1 MKKLTAFIGA
11 TLLVAAAAPA
21 MAETGKT
28 ETLGDVYFKF
38 DSDRVGPAATL
49 HLATLAGWATNH
61 PSSKIVLDGNADS
74 IGDTNYNVKLALRRA
89 ESVQAKLI
97 AAGVDP
103 DRIIV
108 VTYGE
113 DNVRHSVAG
122 LDRRVTI
129 WATEDPL
136 RDIVDSSLVRATA
149 VLWNRP
155 VDATALAMVPPS
167 DVATR

>member
-1 MKKLTAFIGA
+1 MKTLTALIGA
-11 TLLVAAAAPA
+11 TLFAAAPA
-21 MAETGKT
+21 MADTGKT
-28 ETLGDVYFKF
+28 QTLGDVYFKF
-38 DSDRVGPAATL
+38 DSANVSTTATL
-49 HLATLAGWATNH
+49 HLATLASWAKNH
-61 PSSKIVLDGNADS
+61 PQSKIVLDGNADS
-74 IGDTNYNVKLALRRA
+74 VGHTAYNVRLALRRA

-129 WATEDPL
+129 WATQEPL
-136 RDIVDSSLVRATA
+136 RGIVSSSLVRGTA
-149 VLWNRP
+149 IVWTRP
-155 VDATALAMVPPS
+155 VDETAISGPRPIN
-167 DVATR
+167 VATR